1 MQLNRDL
8 MMTRGKTY
16 IQGKHQYGFT
26 LLEVLIALLVLAI
39 GLLGLAALQTTGL
52 RSNTMATTR
61 THATQL
67 AYDIADRMRANVAG
81 SYKIVADN
89 VVDDIYKY
97 YDLTTCVPTPTPT
110 PTTATV
116 DGAPTA
122 SGDLYSWCTA
132 VKSTLPSGDAA
143 ISQVRQDGLDG
154 TPNTKD
160 DVVTYD
166 VTVYWNEARI
176 AGVNGKGCG
185 PDLNVDLRCMQLNVT
200 IPRPIAN
207 E

>member
-1 MQLNRDL
+1 
-8 MMTRGKTY
+8 
-16 IQGKHQYGFT
+16 
-26 LLEVLIALLVLAI
+26 
-39 GLLGLAALQTTGL
+39 
-52 RSNTMATTR
+52 MATTR

-81 SYKIVADN
+81 SYTTDIDNAVTAILNGYALASCPYTLPGTPVQADN
-89 VVDDIYKY
+89 
-97 YDLTTCVPTPTPT
+97 DLDT
-110 PTTATV
+110 
-116 DGAPTA
+116 
-122 SGDLYSWCTA
+122 WCTA
-132 VKSTLPSGDAA
+132 VGNILPSGDAKITQA
-143 ISQVRQDGLDG
+143 RQKGLDD
-154 TPNTKD
+154 TLNTLD

>member
-1 MQLNRDL
+1 

-81 SYKIVADN
+81 SYTTNIDN
-89 VVDDIYKY
+89 AVTAILNGYALASCPYTLPGTPVQSDN
-97 YDLTTCVPTPTPT
+97 DLNT
-110 PTTATV
+110 
-116 DGAPTA
+116 
-122 SGDLYSWCTA
+122 WCTT
-132 VKSTLPSGDAA
+132 VGNILPSGDAK
-143 ISQVRQDGLDG
+143 ITQVRQKGLDD
-154 TPNTKD
+154 TVNTLD

-200 IPRPIAN
+200 IPRPIPNA
-207 E
+207 